1 MRKEKIDKLLKE
13 GNKIYEKDGYLMYV
27 VHFDGSY
34 KASTN
39 HNFLATKISEEL
51 RYKHTLAEAVADM
64 IQFANKYNVALHN
77 GLTNWKQYGKMIH
90 RDVKAE
96 EIRNYVLML
105 LDKNENID
113 VDVFVDFLITIIFSK
128 NRKNVVTQFD
138 IPLLRK
144 NGNGVIEN
152 IIPKVL
158 FKLK

>member
-1 MRKEKIDKLLKE
+1 
-13 GNKIYEKDGYLMYV
+13 
-27 VHFDGSY
+27 
-34 KASTN
+34 
-39 HNFLATKISEEL
+39 
-51 RYKHTLAEAVADM
+51 
-64 IQFANKYNVALHN
+64 
-77 GLTNWKQYGKMIH
+77 MIH

-128 NRKNVVTQFD
+128 NRKSVVTQFD

>member
-1 MRKEKIDKLLKE
+1 MLKQ
-13 GNKIYEKDGYLMYV
+13 KKYE
-27 VHFDGSY
+27 
-34 KASTN
+34 
-39 HNFLATKISEEL
+39 
-51 RYKHTLAEAVADM
+51 
-64 IQFANKYNVALHN
+64 
-77 GLTNWKQYGKMIH
+77 
-90 RDVKAE
+90 
-96 EIRNYVLML
+96 NYVLML